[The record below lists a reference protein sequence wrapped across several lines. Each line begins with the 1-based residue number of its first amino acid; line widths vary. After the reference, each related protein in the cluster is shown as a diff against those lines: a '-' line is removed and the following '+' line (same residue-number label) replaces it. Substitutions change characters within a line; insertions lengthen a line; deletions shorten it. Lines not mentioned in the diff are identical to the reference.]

1 MIRVIKANGQVE
13 PFSETKLLG
22 SIQRAGVPRS
32 AQLDVL
38 RDIEK
43 TIYDNIPTST
53 LYAQIIDSLSKNH
66 PHSRGKYSLK
76 QAIMLLGPTG
86 YPFED
91 FVSKLLAAQGYQ
103 TRIRQTLWGKCVSH
117 EVDVIAEKDNNIS
130 MVEAKFHNSPGA
142 RSDVHVTLYTYARF
156 LDLKEK
162 FQFNDAWVI
171 TNTKM
176 TLDAIAYAECMKM
189 RIVSW
194 AYPQGNSLRE
204 MIERSKLHPIT
215 MLMSLTSS
223 QKMKLLQEHVVMC
236 KDLRKNVQL
245 LDNLAL
251 SSHEKQSVTA
261 ELDAICA

>member
-103 TRIRQTLWGKCVSH
+103 TRIRQTLWGKESQAFYS
-117 EVDVIAEKDNNIS
+117 VDNCNK
-130 MVEAKFHNSPGA
+130 KK
-142 RSDVHVTLYTYARF
+142 RSDRRSILVVNLVK
-156 LDLKEK
+156 L
-162 FQFNDAWVI
+162 WII
-171 TNTKM
+171 T
-176 TLDAIAYAECMKM
+176 
-189 RIVSW
+189 
-194 AYPQGNSLRE
+194 
-204 MIERSKLHPIT
+204 
-215 MLMSLTSS
+215 
-223 QKMKLLQEHVVMC
+223 
-236 KDLRKNVQL
+236 
-245 LDNLAL
+245 
-251 SSHEKQSVTA
+251 
-261 ELDAICA
+261 